1 MQDNRGGRHMLG
13 RAAKQNPNYT
23 VGSNTKSKSIKV
35 LSLQTREPIDYKK
48 AMLAVKGHKQ
58 LYYRIV
64 T

>member
-1 MQDNRGGRHMLG
+1 MLG
-13 RAAKQNPNYT
+13 KAAKQNPNYT
-23 VGSNTKSKSIKV
+23 MGSNTKSKSIKV
-35 LSLQTREPIDYKK
+35 LSLQTREPIDFKK